1 MSKKPNFTA
10 GLKYALL
17 LTLVL
22 AASQTAF
29 VGAQTPVNI
38 EQLRKQAE
46 ELTEQQ
52 KFTEA
57 LPLWEKIII
66 SDPEDSDAHFYF
78 GFSLLGKAANTA
90 DAAERQKLR
99 IRART
104 AFSKAKQLGND
115 SPLVEGLIASIP
127 PDGSERGKYSANK
140 QAEEFMRQGEAAF
153 TTGKM
158 DEAFAAYQNA
168 LKLDPKIYEAALYSG
183 DVFTHQGKFDQ
194 SEIWYRKA
202 IEIDPTR
209 ETAYRYSATPLM
221 KQKKYAQARDR
232 YVEAFITEPYSR
244 FAQQGL
250 VQWGQTTG
258 ARLAHP
264 HIDVPEFKVGTD
276 GKANSTITLGSP
288 EDDGSLAWI
297 GYTAART
304 EWLEKKFA
312 KIFPNEKQYRHSL
325 QEEVEALREVIKIAG
340 ELKGKKMNPQIETLI
355 KLDREGLL
363 EAYILLARPD
373 EGIARDF
380 AAYRDKNR
388 DRLRQYVIKYVIGE
402 EK

>member
-1 MSKKPNFTA
+1 MKETNFTLPA
-10 GLKYALL
+10 K
-17 LTLVL
+17 LVL
-22 AASQTAF
+22 LAVFIFASSQAVF
-29 VGAQTPVNI
+29 VAAQTPVNV
-38 EQLRKQAE
+38 EQLRKQAA

-52 KFTEA
+52 RFTEA
-57 LPLWEKIII
+57 MPLWEKVIIA
-66 SDPEDSDAHFYF
+66 DPDDSDAHFYF
-78 GFSLLGKAANTA
+78 AFTLLGKAANTP

-99 IRART
+99 VRART
-104 AFSKAKQLGND
+104 AFIKAKELGND
-115 SPLVEGLIASIP
+115 SPLVEGLIGSIP
-127 PDGSERGKYSANK
+127 PDGSDAGKYSANK
-140 QAEEFMRQGEAAF
+140 QAEEFMRRGEAAF
-153 TTGKM
+153 SSGKM

-202 IEIDPTR
+202 IEIDPNR
-209 ETAYRYSATPLM
+209 ETAYRYSATPFM
-221 KQKKYAQARDR
+221 KQKKFDQARDR

-250 VQWGQTTG
+250 IQWGQATG
-258 ARLAHP
+258 TRLAHP
-264 HIDVPEFKVGTD
+264 RIDVPEFKVGAD
-276 GKANSTITLGSP
+276 GKANSTITLGSM
-288 EDDGSLAWI
+288 EDDGSMAWI
-297 GYTAART
+297 GYTAKRS

-312 KIFPNEKQYRHSL
+312 RTFPNEKQYRHSL
-325 QEEVEALREVIKIAG
+325 QEEAEALREVVKTASS
-340 ELKGKKMNPQIETLI
+340 LKSKKLNPQIELLK
-355 KLDREGLL
+355 KLDSEGLL

-388 DRLRQYVIKYVIGE
+388 ERLRQYVIKFVIGE